1 MIFGDKFVIFP
12 TKKFGS
18 ILILFVFN
26 VILTNLDKILE
37 EITKFFISKNW
48 FWREFLFLFLI
59 TDEH

>member
-1 MIFGDKFVIFP
+1 MVIYILEPMIFGDKFVIFP

-37 EITKFFISKNW
+37 EITKFFISKN
-48 FWREFLFLFLI
+48 
-59 TDEH
+59 